1 MSDNNIK
8 IGISNK
14 EGQLGFLF
22 SRGGLREGAGRKSI
36 GITKKVSLTLSED
49 MWERLEQDCSNNNR
63 SRSEIIRNMIE
74 SFYSN

>member
-1 MSDNNIK
+1 MNDNDIK
-8 IGISNK
+8 IGVSNK

-36 GITKKVSLTLSED
+36 GITKKISLTLTDD
-49 MWERLEQDCSNNNR
+49 MWERLEKECINSNQ
-63 SRSEIIRNMIE
+63 SRSQVIRNMIE